1 MTTMH
6 PTLTEASE
14 TELLRRVL
22 ARDERAWNELFRR
35 YRRLMLRC
43 VLKVGAR
50 CGRRLSEEDVNDI
63 YAELCC
69 SLVRDNCHKLR
80 VYDPT
85 RGARLSSW
93 LGLLATNA
101 AYDYLRHLMR
111 QPPQDELDEAIALPV
126 DRPSALDALLD
137 RERYRKLDVLLGDV
151 TEKDRQFVELYY
163 GEGLDPEEVAVTMGI
178 SVKTVYSK
186 KNKLRNKLIS
196 LRERAPRRAA

>member
-1 MTTMH
+1 MD

-14 TELLRRVL
+14 IELLQRVL
-22 ARDERAWNELFRR
+22 NREETAWNELFRR

-43 VLKVGAR
+43 VFKVGTR
-50 CGRRLSEEDVNDI
+50 CGRRLSDDDVNDI

-69 SLVRDNCHKLR
+69 SLVRDDSHKLR

-101 AYDYLRHLMR
+101 AYDYMRHLMR
-111 QPPQDELDEAIALPV
+111 QPPQDELDEAIAVPI
-126 DRPSALDALLD
+126 DRPSALDQLLD
-137 RERYRKLDVLLGDV
+137 RERYRNLDALLDAV
-151 TEKDRQFVELYY
+151 TDKDRRFVELYY
-163 GEGLDPEEVAVTMGI
+163 GDGLEPEEVALSMGI

-196 LRERAPRRAA
+196 LRERVRRAA

>member
-1 MTTMH
+1 M
-6 PTLTEASE
+6 PRLPLTETSE
-14 TELLRRVL
+14 TELLARVL
-22 ARDERAWNELFRR
+22 SREEAAWGELFRR

-63 YAELCC
+63 YADLCC
-69 SLVRDNCHKLR
+69 SLVRDDSHKLR

-101 AYDYLRHLMR
+101 AYDYLRHMMR
-111 QPPQDELDEAIALPV
+111 QPPQDELDEAVALPI
-126 DRPSALDALLD
+126 DRPSALDALLE
-137 RERYRKLDVLLGDV
+137 RERYRKLDALLDGV
-151 TEKDRQFVELYY
+151 TDKDRQFVELYY
-163 GEGLDPEEVAVTMGI
+163 GDGMEPEEVAVTMGI

-196 LRERAPRRAA
+196 LRERAVKQAA

>member
-1 MTTMH
+1 MDT
-6 PTLTEASE
+6 PLIEASE
-14 TELLRRVL
+14 TELLHRVL
-22 ARDERAWNELFRR
+22 RREERAWAELFRR

-50 CGRRLSEEDVNDI
+50 CGRRLSDEDVNDI
-63 YAELCC
+63 YADLCC
-69 SLVRDNCHKLR
+69 SLVRDDLHKLR

-101 AYDYLRHLMR
+101 AYDYMRHLMR
-111 QPPQDELDEAIALPV
+111 QPPQDELDEAIALPI

-137 RERYRKLDVLLGDV
+137 RERYRKLDVLLDGV
-151 TEKDRQFVELYY
+151 TDKDRQFVELYY
-163 GEGLDPEEVAVTMGI
+163 GDGLEPEEVALEMGI

-186 KNKLRNKLIS
+186 KNKLRNKLIL
-196 LRERAPRRAA
+196 LREKAPRRAA